1 MTKFSFVVAAA
12 ALPLIAAIA
21 NPATGLV
28 KPAQVVM
35 KPLPV
40 LYVYDHCPFCIR
52 VRFALGVKNIKHD
65 IRFLM
70 NDDADTPTSLVGKK
84 IAPIWTF
91 GEQVMP
97 ESLDIIKMLDADE
110 RFGPTNLIRPASGRT
125 DLKEWQSKHQNLWRI
140 LQRPR
145 YVHSQS
151 VLPEF
156 QQQDARDYFKRGHFV
171 PLDGHDK
178 ASFKALSKEE
188 IDAYFDRAIAM
199 TAESIPKANEALREL
214 DALIHSEE
222 CASPGGISYDDVDL
236 WARLRSVSIV
246 KGVTM

>member
-1 MTKFSFVVAAA
+1 
-12 ALPLIAAIA
+12 
-21 NPATGLV
+21 
-28 KPAQVVM
+28 M

-199 TAESIPKANEALREL
+199 TAESIPKVLREEGRCPKGVQGATEARTTLQANEALREL